1 MGEKDIK
8 DELKAQFSQI
18 EMFQV
23 IFGMILIAASVILMV
38 IFGATAAYIY
48 VLLTG
53 ISLVIYTI
61 RSYLIQTNLMDQL
74 NKGAKDVHLEVK
86 ARLNET
92 FIIQIIFGIAM
103 VLVPVIMMLTIY
115 GFNLNLLMSIISG
128 GLLLFYA
135 IRYLYVG
142 AQNLVDKIEKYSKSS
157 P

>member
-8 DELKAQFSQI
+8 DELNAQFNQI
-18 EMFQV
+18 EMFQI
-23 IFGMILIAASVILMV
+23 IFGMILIAASAVLIV
-38 IFGATAAYIY
+38 FFGVSAAYIY

-53 ISLVIYTI
+53 VSLVIYTI
-61 RSYLIQTNLMDQL
+61 RSYLIQTNLINQL
-74 NKGAKDVHLEVK
+74 NKSAKDVHLELK

-103 VLVPVIMMLTIY
+103 VVVPLIMMLTIY
-115 GFNLNLLMSIISG
+115 GFNLNLLFSIISG

-135 IRYLYVG
+135 IRYLRVG
-142 AQNLVDKIEKYSKSS
+142 AQNLLDKVEKSSKSA

>member
-23 IFGMILIAASVILMV
+23 IFGIIVIAASVILMV

>member
-38 IFGATAAYIY
+38 IFGASAAYIY

-61 RSYLIQTNLMDQL
+61 RSFLIQTNLMDQL

>member
-38 IFGATAAYIY
+38 IFGASAAYIY

-61 RSYLIQTNLMDQL
+61 RSFLIQTNLMDQL

-103 VLVPVIMMLTIY
+103 VVVPVIMMLTIY

-142 AQNLVDKIEKYSKSS
+142 AQNLVDKIEKHSKSS